1 MFQQWTDSL
10 ISVLCNSFLL
20 ILQLILIDLTCR
32 TIECLRWS
40 GFGSCGKYFLTEIF
54 CVELSVSMIDSQHL
68 NKRCCWE
75 EENRSNVPS
84 VANGSTSPWGFNS
97 KEFFICLFS
106 QYFVG
111 MTYWIWFGFRNTNN
125 IYSGSQICVGNGS
138 IKQIFEQGIKNSIQN
153 IILGCHFGNKIR
165 R

>member
-32 TIECLRWS
+32 TIECLWWS

-84 VANGSTSPWGFNS
+84 VGNGSTSPWGFNS
-97 KEFFICLFS
+97 KEFFLFV
-106 QYFVG
+106 Y
-111 MTYWIWFGFRNTNN
+111 FRNISWAWPIEFDLVSAT
-125 IYSGSQICVGNGS
+125 QIISTPG
-138 IKQIFEQGIKNSIQN
+138 
-153 IILGCHFGNKIR
+153 LR
-165 R
+165 YA